1 MRRRYRA
8 AFAEAWRRRAEQAPV
23 ARLPHE
29 AQFLPAALSLR
40 DTPVSPAPRV
50 AIWLLLA
57 FAGLTLLWAVFGR
70 MDVVATAQGKIV
82 PNDRS
87 KTIQPFEV
95 ATVKRILVS
104 DGQQVE
110 AGEALIELDATRAE
124 ADQAR
129 LRGELASA
137 RLQVALGRALLAVLE
152 QGAAARLPRPAG
164 VDDAQFREAERL
176 LGGQV
181 DEYMARLGQI
191 DAETARRRA
200 ELGAT
205 QALVRKLEQT
215 LPIVRERAGDFQG
228 LAAGNFVSRHR
239 YLELEQARIEMA
251 ADLASQRHR
260 LKEIKAA
267 LDAAR
272 SQRRGLAA
280 ETRRLAQD
288 SIIDGQQRQA
298 VLEQEYLKAESRGR
312 LMRLSSPVAGTVRQ
326 LAVHTVGGVVTPAQ
340 PLMVI
345 VPRGD
350 RLEVEAFIENKDIGF
365 IKPNQAAEVKVET
378 FQYTKYGAI
387 NATVTSVSHD
397 AINDEQRGLIYSTR
411 VRIAKSQIQVGDTQV
426 NLSPG
431 MAVAVEIKLGK
442 RRVMDYFLSPLL
454 QHTQESLRER

>member
-1 MRRRYRA
+1 M
-8 AFAEAWRRRAEQAPV
+8 
-23 ARLPHE
+23 AREPHE

-70 MDVVATAQGKIV
+70 MDVVATARGRIV

-110 AGEALIELDATRAE
+110 AGEGLIELDATRAE

-137 RLQVALGRALLAVLE
+137 RLQVARARALLAILE

-164 VDDAQFREAERL
+164 VSDAQFREAERL
-176 LGGQV
+176 FGGQV
-181 DEYMARLGQI
+181 DEYAARLGQI

-205 QALVRKLEQT
+205 QALARKLEQT
-215 LPIVRERAGDFQG
+215 LPIVRERAGDFKG
-228 LAAGNFVSRHR
+228 LAASNFVSRHR

-251 ADLASQRHR
+251 ADLVSQRHR
-260 LKEIKAA
+260 LKEIEAA
-267 LDAAR
+267 LEAAR

-298 VLEQEYLKAESRGR
+298 VLEQEYLR
-312 LMRLSSPVAGTVRQ
+312 
-326 LAVHTVGGVVTPAQ
+326 
-340 PLMVI
+340 
-345 VPRGD
+345 
-350 RLEVEAFIENKDIGF
+350 
-365 IKPNQAAEVKVET
+365 
-378 FQYTKYGAI
+378 
-387 NATVTSVSHD
+387 
-397 AINDEQRGLIYSTR
+397 
-411 VRIAKSQIQVGDTQV
+411 
-426 NLSPG
+426 
-431 MAVAVEIKLGK
+431 KL
-442 RRVMDYFLSPLL
+442 
-454 QHTQESLRER
+454 

>member
-23 ARLPHE
+23 ARQPHE
-29 AQFLPAALSLR
+29 VEFLPAALSLR

-50 AIWLLLA
+50 ASWLLLA

-70 MDVVATAQGKIV
+70 MDVVATAQGRIV

-137 RLQVALGRALLAVLE
+137 RLQVARARALLAVLE

-164 VDDAQFREAERL
+164 VSDEQFREAERL
-176 LGGQV
+176 FGGQV
-181 DEYMARLGQI
+181 DEYAARLGQI

-205 QALVRKLEQT
+205 RALVRKLEQT
-215 LPIVRERAGDFQG
+215 LPLVRERAGDFKG

-260 LKEIKAA
+260 LQEIEAA

-298 VLEQEYLKAESRGR
+298 VLEQEYLKAESRAR
-312 LMRLSSPVAGTVRQ
+312 LMRLTSPVAGTVQQ

-365 IKPNQAAEVKVET
+365 IKPNQPAEVKVET
-378 FQYTKYGAI
+378 FQYTKYGTI
-387 NATVTSVSHD
+387 NATVMSVSHD

-411 VRIAKSQIQVGDTQV
+411 VRMAESQIQVGDTQV

>member
-215 LPIVRERAGDFQG
+215 LPIVRERVGDFQG

>member
-1 MRRRYRA
+1 M
-8 AFAEAWRRRAEQAPV
+8 
-23 ARLPHE
+23 ARQPHE

-70 MDVVATAQGKIV
+70 MDVVATAQGRIV

-152 QGAAARLPRPAG
+152 QGAVARLPRPAG
-164 VDDAQFREAERL
+164 VSEEQFREAERL

-181 DEYMARLGQI
+181 DEYTARLGQI

-205 QALVRKLEQT
+205 RALGPVYT
-215 LPIVRERAGDFQG
+215 IC
-228 LAAGNFVSRHR
+228 AAPVVPRT
-239 YLELEQARIEMA
+239 AP
-251 ADLASQRHR
+251 
-260 LKEIKAA
+260 IKA
-267 LDAAR
+267 
-272 SQRRGLAA
+272 RGA
-280 ETRRLAQD
+280 
-288 SIIDGQQRQA
+288 
-298 VLEQEYLKAESRGR
+298 
-312 LMRLSSPVAGTVRQ
+312 
-326 LAVHTVGGVVTPAQ
+326 
-340 PLMVI
+340 
-345 VPRGD
+345 
-350 RLEVEAFIENKDIGF
+350 
-365 IKPNQAAEVKVET
+365 
-378 FQYTKYGAI
+378 
-387 NATVTSVSHD
+387 
-397 AINDEQRGLIYSTR
+397 
-411 VRIAKSQIQVGDTQV
+411 
-426 NLSPG
+426 
-431 MAVAVEIKLGK
+431 
-442 RRVMDYFLSPLL
+442 
-454 QHTQESLRER
+454 